1 MIPMHTG
8 LAPLT
13 PIPHPLALR
22 DRIADVTAQWLRERL
37 GPSAHLSADSR
48 RLSVGDGFLARSGAR
63 SAAADH
69 LQAAIARGAAAIAV
83 DAGDDPIEAPVEVE
97 AARPML
103 RVPGLAH
110 RMGMVASAYYGR
122 PSMGLQL
129 VAVTGTNGK
138 STVTYALAR
147 AMARSGFSAAVVGTL
162 GVAMFPAGC
171 AAGDVPQ
178 WDTEPTRGLTTP
190 DAVDLQRLLYQLRS
204 ASVAVVALEAS
215 SIGIAQGRLQGCS
228 VKVAAFTNLSHDHL
242 DVHGSMEAYAGA
254 KSWLF
259 EAPSLAAVVV
269 NTDDPWHSKMWGPVD
284 PHVDRIAVGRHQPAN
299 ARWGLTAD
307 RVEAE
312 PAGLRITLR
321 GTGPAQALCGS
332 FVIPVVGQHN
342 ADNAMV
348 IAACMLVM
356 KAESAAV
363 IQGLAELALP
373 PGRMEMISRPG
384 VPLVCIDY
392 AHSPEAL
399 RRVLEALQLLAR
411 QRGGRL
417 LCVFGCGGDR
427 DAEKRPLMGAV
438 ASGFADSVTLTSD
451 NPRHESPQRILDAI
465 VSGISQPPVAGLL
478 VEPDRAKAI
487 ASTIRACHAEDV
499 VLIAGKGHER
509 VQEVA
514 GDRLPFSDADHAH
527 RALDN
532 WQVARVSRTQA
543 GGHHAAA

>member
-1 MIPMHTG
+1 MHTG
-8 LAPLT
+8 SAPLT
-13 PIPHPLALR
+13 SIPHPLALR
-22 DRIADVTAQWLRERL
+22 DRIADATAQWLRERL
-37 GPSAHLSADSR
+37 GPHAHLSADSR
-48 RLSVGDGFLARSGAR
+48 RLSAGDGFLARSGAR
-63 SAAADH
+63 STAGDH

-83 DAGDDPIEAPVEVE
+83 DAGDDPIESPVEVE

-147 AMARSGFSAAVVGTL
+147 AMARSGFSAAAVGTL

-171 AAGDVPQ
+171 AAGDTPQ
-178 WDTEPTRGLTTP
+178 WDTEPTHGLTTP

-299 ARWGLTAD
+299 ARWGLMAD
-307 RVEAE
+307 RVDTE
-312 PAGLRITLR
+312 PDGLRITLR

-332 FVIPVVGQHN
+332 FAIPVIGQHN

-348 IAACMLVM
+348 MAACMLVM
-356 KAESAAV
+356 KVEPAAV
-363 IQGLAELALP
+363 IQGLAEIALP
-373 PGRMEMISRPG
+373 PGRMEMICRPG
-384 VPLVCIDY
+384 APRVCIDY

-411 QRGGRL
+411 RGDGRL
-417 LCVFGCGGDR
+417 FCVFGCGGDR

-438 ASGFADSVTLTSD
+438 ASGLADIVTLTSD
-451 NPRHESPQRILDAI
+451 NPRHESPQRIVDEI
-465 VSGISQPPVAGLL
+465 VSGISQPPVAGLV

-487 ASTIRACHAEDV
+487 ASTIGACRPEDV

-514 GDRLPFSDADHAH
+514 GDRLPFSDIDHAY

-532 WQVARVSRTQA
+532 WQVANMLRMQA